1 MNSFGVDVVAAITT
15 SYKVDSLAILPI
27 LNMSTAISV
36 FTGQSIGAGDRQ
48 RALECL
54 RRGRRLAVGVALC
67 ITVLLVFG
75 GRFIVGLFGVPEEV
89 MDLGQRFFW
98 LLAAFYP
105 VLACNE
111 SVGGFLQGV
120 KDVAFPAV
128 VNIAALWLRVAL
140 SYGLAGVLGSD
151 VIALSEGASW
161 VFALVCFT
169 LRYRSGRWKRRVAD
183 ELARAGSAGR

>member
-1 MNSFGVDVVAAITT
+1 M
-15 SYKVDSLAILPI
+15 
-27 LNMSTAISV
+27 
-36 FTGQSIGAGDRQ
+36 
-48 RALECL
+48 
-54 RRGRRLAVGVALC
+54 
-67 ITVLLVFG
+67 
-75 GRFIVGLFGVPEEV
+75 
-89 MDLGQRFFW
+89 
-98 LLAAFYP
+98 
-105 VLACNE
+105 LACNE

-169 LRYRSGRWKRRVAD
+169 LRYRERPVETAGGR
-183 ELARAGSAGR
+183 